1 MSDRLHQNANQ
12 PCAVLHQLPKG
23 FLDCPADRLIQLLPG
38 PTLFDLPG
46 KDPRPLFI
54 STLLHGNE
62 DSGLN
67 AIQTVLKQQLPRGL
81 RRSLLLFIGNVRA
94 AAQQRRTLPDQL
106 DYNRIWPGT
115 KIMNHPLVAMA
126 RWIFDY
132 AACRRPIASIDIHNN
147 TGFNPPYGCVPKLE
161 PHFIA
166 LARMFSSYIVHFER
180 PFGTHTAAF
189 STLCPAVTVEC
200 GKAGK
205 ESATQQAVGLIEA
218 CLDLQAFD
226 NEIKAPDQIDLL
238 RTFAIVKPPRGASIS
253 FDGQRADF
261 IFRKDIDR
269 LNFKEIQAG
278 EVFGF
283 VENDFHKLEILPG
296 DGLDSP
302 PGDYF
307 DYVNGKILLNKAAIP
322 AMLTCDPQAV
332 KLDCLCYLMH
342 RINLDGA
349 RLYSE

>member
-1 MSDRLHQNANQ
+1 MTNCLHQDVKP
-12 PCAVLHQLPKG
+12 PCAVLHHLPEG
-23 FLDCPADRLIQLLPG
+23 FLDCPADQLMQLLPG

-46 KDPRPLFI
+46 RDPRPLFI

-67 AIQTVLKQQLPRGL
+67 AIQTVLRKLGSGEL
-81 RRSLLLFIGNVRA
+81 NRSLLLFIGNVRA
-94 AAQQRRTLPDQL
+94 ASQQCRTLSDQL

-115 KIMNHPLVAMA
+115 KIIDHPLVAMA

-132 AACRRPIASIDIHNN
+132 AAHRRPIASIDIHNN

-180 PFGTHTAAF
+180 PLGTHTAAF
-189 STLCPAVTVEC
+189 SSLCPAVTVEC

-205 ESATQQAVGLIEA
+205 ESATQQAIRLIQS
-218 CLDLQAFD
+218 CLDLKAFD
-226 NEIKAPDQIDLL
+226 CQLGAPEKIELL
-238 RTFAIVKPPRGASIS
+238 RTYAIVKPPPGASIS
-253 FDGQRADF
+253 FDGQGADF

-269 LNFKEIQAG
+269 LNFKEIQPG

-283 VENDFHKLEILPG
+283 VQDQFYKLEIFAG

-302 PGDYF
+302 PGEYF
-307 DYVNGKILLNKAAIP
+307 DYINGEIRLKKPAIP

-342 RINLDGA
+342 RINLDGV
-349 RLYSE
+349 RLSS

>member
-1 MSDRLHQNANQ
+1 MTDRFRQSVDR
-12 PCAVLHQLPKG
+12 PCAVLRQLPEG
-23 FLDCPADRLIQLLPG
+23 FLDCPADRLMQLLPG

-62 DSGLN
+62 DSGLS
-67 AIQTVLKQQLPRGL
+67 AIQTVLKQQLSRGL
-81 RRSLLLFIGNVRA
+81 SRSLLLFIGNVRA
-94 AAQQRRTLPDQL
+94 AAQRRRTLQDQL

-115 KIMNHPLVAMA
+115 KIIDHKLIDMA

-132 AACRRPIASIDIHNN
+132 AACRHPIASIDIHNN

-205 ESATQQAVGLIEA
+205 ESATQMAVRLIQS
-218 CLDLQAFD
+218 CLDLKAFD
-226 NEIKAPDQIDLL
+226 DEIKAPDQIDLL
-238 RTFAIVKPPRGASIS
+238 RTYAIVKTPHDASIS
-253 FDGQRADF
+253 FDGQFADF
-261 IFRKDIDR
+261 VFRKDIDQ

-278 EVFGF
+278 EVFGS
-283 VENDFHKLEILPG
+283 VQNGLYKLEILPG
-296 DGLDSP
+296 DGFDSP
-302 PGDYF
+302 PGEYF
-307 DYVNGKILLNKAAIP
+307 DYINGKILLNKAAIP
-322 AMLTCDPQAV
+322 AMLTCDQKAV

-342 RINLDGA
+342 RINLDGE
-349 RLYSE
+349 RICS

>member
-1 MSDRLHQNANQ
+1 MSKRPYHNADQ
-12 PCAVLHQLPKG
+12 PCAILHQLPEG
-23 FLDCPADRLIQLLPG
+23 FLDSPADRLIELLPG

-62 DSGLN
+62 DSGLS
-67 AIQTVLKQQLPRGL
+67 AIQTVLKRQLAGGL
-81 RRSLLLFIGNVRA
+81 NRSLLLFIGNVRA
-94 AAQQRRTLPDQL
+94 ASQQRRTLPGQL

-115 KIMNHPLVAMA
+115 KIINDPLIAMA
-126 RWIFDY
+126 QWIFDY
-132 AACRRPIASIDIHNN
+132 AARRRPVASIDIHNN

-180 PFGTHTAAF
+180 PFGTHTGAF

-205 ESATQQAVGLIEA
+205 ESATQQAVRLIES
-218 CLDLQAFD
+218 CLDLKAFD

-238 RTFAIVKPPRGASIS
+238 RTYAIVKPPSDASIS

-261 IFRKDIDR
+261 VFRKDIDQ
-269 LNFKEIQAG
+269 LNFKDLAAG
-278 EVFGF
+278 EFFGF
-283 VENDFHKLEILPG
+283 VENGSHKLEILPG

-302 PGDYF
+302 PGEYF
-307 DYVNGKILLNKAAIP
+307 DYIDGKILLNKTAIP

-342 RINLDGA
+342 RINLDGD
-349 RLYSE
+349 RYYS